1 MFYVEEKKENC
12 FTHMVWLHKLLF
24 LCDLSLKSIM
34 CNYVACTDMYAS
46 YCLLYVKHGMG

>member
-1 MFYVEEKKENC
+1 MFYVEKKENC

-46 YCLLYVKHGMG
+46 YCLLYVKHGVG